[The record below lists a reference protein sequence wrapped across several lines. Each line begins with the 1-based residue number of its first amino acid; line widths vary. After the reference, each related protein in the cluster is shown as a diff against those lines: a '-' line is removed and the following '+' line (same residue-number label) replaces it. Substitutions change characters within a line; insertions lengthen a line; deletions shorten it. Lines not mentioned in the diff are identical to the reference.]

1 MSARTS
7 ENTMKPKIN
16 KIIRIAAL
24 LVFLALGVKILTPY
38 LESVPESIAALK
50 QLNYWALAVAVLF
63 EFLRFMSCGYL
74 INVIIGSF
82 NDRVSN
88 WKATVIA
95 MASSSFGMVAGGMVG
110 SIASSTGWLRKKGV
124 KLQAASMAGFLPILF
139 NNLAVL
145 ILSLVGVIYLLGMD
159 ALTKAQMN
167 AFLVILIL
175 LLSAFILIFL
185 FLRKKEKSKITV
197 IKVMQWYAKTFKK
210 PFDEEKSGQQV
221 DEIFAMWDLF
231 MQKGWRKPLLTTF
244 MIYGFDLLAL
254 YFLFLAANQPISPRI
269 LLIGYGLPQLL
280 GKAAFVIPGG
290 VGVVEGTMISLYQQ
304 LGVSNPVAVV
314 VVLSY
319 RFLTFLL
326 PAIIGF
332 LLVVVL
338 QREKKA

>member
-1 MSARTS
+1 
-7 ENTMKPKIN
+7 
-16 KIIRIAAL
+16 
-24 LVFLALGVKILTPY
+24 
-38 LESVPESIAALK
+38 
-50 QLNYWALAVAVLF
+50 
-63 EFLRFMSCGYL
+63 
-74 INVIIGSF
+74 
-82 NDRVSN
+82 
-88 WKATVIA
+88 
-95 MASSSFGMVAGGMVG
+95 
-110 SIASSTGWLRKKGV
+110 
-124 KLQAASMAGFLPILF
+124 
-139 NNLAVL
+139 
-145 ILSLVGVIYLLGMD
+145 
-159 ALTKAQMN
+159 
-167 AFLVILIL
+167 
-175 LLSAFILIFL
+175 
-185 FLRKKEKSKITV
+185 
-197 IKVMQWYAKTFKK
+197 MQWYAKTFKK

>member
-1 MSARTS
+1 M
-7 ENTMKPKIN
+7 NPKIK
-16 KIIRIAAL
+16 KIIRAVAL
-24 LVFLALGVKILTPY
+24 LVFLALGIKILSPH

-50 QLNYWALAVAVLF
+50 QLNYWALAVAVFF

-74 INVIIGSF
+74 INVIIGLF
-82 NDRVSN
+82 NDHVSS
-88 WKATVIA
+88 WDATTIA

-110 SIASSTGWLRKKGV
+110 SIASSAGWLRKKGV
-124 KLQAASMAGFLPILF
+124 NLQAASMAGFLPILF

-159 ALTKAQMN
+159 ALTKPQMN

-185 FLRKKEKSKITV
+185 FLKKREKSKIAA
-197 IKVMQWYAKTFKK
+197 IKIIQWYTKTFKK
-210 PFDEEKSGQQV
+210 PFDEEKSGQQL
-221 DEIFAMWDLF
+221 DEIFDMWDLF
-231 MQKGWRKPLLTTF
+231 IQKGWKKPLLASF

-254 YFLFLAANQPISPRI
+254 FFLFMAANHPISPRI

-304 LGVSNPVAVV
+304 LGISNPVAVV

-338 QREKKA
+338 QRDDVSAKSPI